1 MPEPTFQAE
10 RVDSDPLRAEEFA
23 ARLQEDRRRLWT
35 IAAAILGSPHDA
47 DDVVQEA
54 SVVAMEKLDQFRRGT
69 SFVAWMGQIVRYV
82 ALNQRRK
89 HGRDRSVR
97 LDPDGLTPRAAD
109 AEPDAEFNEA
119 VVEAMRDLEDTART
133 CLLLRIVCDMS
144 YREISAALDIPEGT
158 AMSHVHRSRK
168 ALRERLAS
176 WEAASHEP
184 GGTPAASSTGQSRGQ
199 TTGKPSGKA
208 V

>member
-1 MPEPTFQAE
+1 RMPEPSPQAE
-10 RVDSDPLRAEEFA
+10 RAPTDPLGEEEFA
-23 ARLQEDRRRLWT
+23 ARLEADRRRMWT

-54 SVVAMEKLDQFRRGT
+54 SVIAMEKLGQFQRGT

-89 HGRDRSVR
+89 RGRDRSVR
-97 LDPDGLTPRAAD
+97 LDPAGLAP
-109 AEPDAEFNEA
+109 PDAAGETDPEFNSA
-119 VVEAMRDLEDTART
+119 VVGALQDLDETART
-133 CLLLRIVCDMS
+133 CLLLRIVCEMS
-144 YREISAALDIPEGT
+144 YREIATSLDIPEGT

-168 ALRERLAS
+168 ALRERLAN
-176 WEAASHEP
+176 WEAA
-184 GGTPAASSTGQSRGQ
+184 GAGAAA
-199 TTGKPSGKA
+199 GKA

>member
-10 RVDSDPLRAEEFA
+10 RAHPDPLRAEEFA

-97 LDPDGLTPRAAD
+97 LDPDGLTPRSD
-109 AEPDAEFNEA
+109 RSPGPGPEFNEA
-119 VVEAMRDLEDTART
+119 VVEAMRDLEETART

-176 WEAASHEP
+176 WEGAGSRRAGSGEP
-184 GGTPAASSTGQSRGQ
+184 A
-199 TTGKPSGKA
+199 GKPTGRT

>member
-1 MPEPTFQAE
+1 MPEPRPQAE
-10 RVDSDPLRAEEFA
+10 QADPLGEEEFA
-23 ARLQEDRRRLWT
+23 ARLEADRRRLWT

-54 SVVAMEKLDQFRRGT
+54 SVIAMEKLDQFRRGT

-89 HGRDRSVR
+89 RGRDRSVR
-97 LDPDGLTPRAAD
+97 LDPDGLAPARPGHDPA
-109 AEPDAEFNEA
+109 PDPEFNSA
-119 VVEAMRDLEDTART
+119 VLEAMQDLDETART

-144 YREISAALDIPEGT
+144 YREIATSLDIPEGT

-176 WEAASHEP
+176 WETP
-184 GGTPAASSTGQSRGQ
+184 GPVA
-199 TTGKPSGKA
+199 GKVAPTNA
-208 V
+208 

>member
-10 RVDSDPLRAEEFA
+10 RAQPDPLGEEEFA

-54 SVVAMEKLDQFRRGT
+54 AVVAMEKLDQFRRGT

-89 HGRDRSVR
+89 QGRDRSVR
-97 LDPDGLTPRAAD
+97 VDPDGLAPGERSPAP
-109 AEPDAEFNEA
+109 EPEFNQA
-119 VVEAMRDLEDTART
+119 VVEAMRDLEETART

-176 WEAASHEP
+176 WE
-184 GGTPAASSTGQSRGQ
+184 GAASSEQRAGRKSVRRSTGE
-199 TTGKPSGKA
+199 TTGKA

>member
-1 MPEPTFQAE
+1 MPEPRPQAE
-10 RVDSDPLRAEEFA
+10 QADPLGEDEFA
-23 ARLQEDRRRLWT
+23 ARLEADRRRLWT

-54 SVVAMEKLDQFRRGT
+54 SVIAMEKLDQFRRGT

-89 HGRDRSVR
+89 RGRDRSVR
-97 LDPDGLTPRAAD
+97 LDPDGLTPARPGPGSD
-109 AEPDAEFNEA
+109 PEFNSA
-119 VVEAMRDLEDTART
+119 VLEAMGDLDETART

-144 YREISAALDIPEGT
+144 YREIASSLDIPEGT

-176 WEAASHEP
+176 WETA
-184 GGTPAASSTGQSRGQ
+184 GGPVA
-199 TTGKPSGKA
+199 GKVAPTNA
-208 V
+208 

>member
-1 MPEPTFQAE
+1 RMPEPSPQAE
-10 RVDSDPLRAEEFA
+10 RAPTDPLGEEEFA
-23 ARLQEDRRRLWT
+23 ARLEADRRRMWT

-54 SVVAMEKLDQFRRGT
+54 AVVAMEKLDQFRRGT

-89 HGRDRSVR
+89 QGRDRSVR
-97 LDPDGLTPRAAD
+97 VDPDGLAPGARAPGP
-109 AEPDAEFNEA
+109 EPEFNEA
-119 VVEAMRDLEDTART
+119 VVEAMRDLEETART
-133 CLLLRIVCDMS
+133 CLLLRIVCDMT

-168 ALRERLAS
+168 ALRE
-176 WEAASHEP
+176 
-184 GGTPAASSTGQSRGQ
+184 
-199 TTGKPSGKA
+199 
-208 V
+208 